1 MKRLYA
7 LTFMLL
13 SMITLSGCSGAKEET
28 KVPVKKVEQQQ
39 VKFDENLFKEA
50 GLLPFKNKKQFP
62 YFIFL

>member
-28 KVPVKKVEQQQ
+28 KVPVKKWSS
-39 VKFDENLFKEA
+39 
-50 GLLPFKNKKQFP
+50 NK
-62 YFIFL
+62 